1 MSTVVLNVPDISC
14 AHCERAITEALEP
27 VDGVR
32 QIGVDV
38 PARTV
43 TVGYDEAT
51 VTVEHLHEVLAEADY
66 PVAAGQ

>member
-14 AHCERAITEALEP
+14 AHCERAISEALEP

-32 QIGVDV
+32 EVGVDI

-43 TVGYDEAT
+43 TVAYDDAA